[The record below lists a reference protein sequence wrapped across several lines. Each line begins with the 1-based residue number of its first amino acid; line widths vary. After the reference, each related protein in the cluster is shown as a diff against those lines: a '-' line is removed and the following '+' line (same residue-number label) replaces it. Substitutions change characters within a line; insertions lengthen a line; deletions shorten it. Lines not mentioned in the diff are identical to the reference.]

1 MSVYMA
7 GLCYCLRL
15 NLAVMT
21 ALENLS
27 LCSCQ
32 KPMYTHVH
40 KTLTAT
46 KVVKFPM
53 RDNTARCSIP
63 PHNVQSSSRQQQ
75 Y

>member
-27 LCSCQ
+27 LSLCQ
-32 KPMYTHVH
+32 KPMHTHVQQP
-40 KTLTAT
+40 LTAT
-46 KVVKFPM
+46 KGVQLSM

-63 PHNVQSSSRQQQ
+63 PHNVQGSNRQQQ
-75 Y
+75 S